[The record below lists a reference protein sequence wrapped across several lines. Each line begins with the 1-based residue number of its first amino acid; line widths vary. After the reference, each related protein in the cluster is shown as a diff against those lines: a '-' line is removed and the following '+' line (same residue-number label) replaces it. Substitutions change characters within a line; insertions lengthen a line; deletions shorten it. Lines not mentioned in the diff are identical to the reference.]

1 VRYRPLGSS
10 GIEVSAVGIGC
21 NSFGVWIDADQAREV
36 VDAALDA
43 GINFF
48 DTAEVYGKGASE
60 TILGDA
66 VRPRRDEAVIATKFG
81 EIPGF
86 VPDGVPRGEPSRLRA
101 SMDASLERLGLDH
114 VDLLYYH
121 MPDGIT
127 PLDQTLGAMQ
137 ELVAEGKT
145 RAIGVSNFF
154 ASELRYVD
162 EVARASGKAGFCA
175 VENQYSLLMRDA
187 EHDVLPAAYELGIAF
202 IPYFPLASGVLTGKY
217 RRGEAAPEGSRL
229 RKLRADEGGPG
240 AQLLGDDR
248 FDEVERLAE
257 FARERG
263 HTLHELAIAGLT
275 SRPGVTSVIA
285 GATSRA
291 QVQANAAAAAWE
303 LDAATL
309 EAIPRVEGLGWE
321 VLDRPNRNPALV

>member
-1 VRYRPLGSS
+1 MRYAQLGSS
-10 GIEVSAVGIGC
+10 GIQVSVVGIGC
-21 NSFGVWIDADQAREV
+21 NSFGVWIDAARAQEV

-48 DTAEVYGKGASE
+48 DTAEVYGRGASE
-60 TILGDA
+60 TILGNT
-66 VRPRRDEAVIATKFG
+66 VRSRRDEAVVATKFG
-81 EIPGF
+81 EIPGY
-86 VPDGVPRGEPSRLRA
+86 VPDGVPRGEPSHVKDC
-101 SMDASLERLGLDH
+101 MDRSLERLGLDH
-114 VDLLYYH
+114 VDLFYYH
-121 MPDGIT
+121 MPDGMT
-127 PLDQTLGAMQ
+127 PLDETLGAMQ
-137 ELVAEGKT
+137 ELIEAGKT

-162 EVARASGKAGFCA
+162 DISRASGKPGFCA

-187 EHDVLPAAYELGIAF
+187 ENDVLPVAHELGVAF

-229 RKLRADEGGPG
+229 AKLRADEGGPG

-257 FARERG
+257 FAEERG
-263 HTLHELAIAGLT
+263 RTLHELAIAGLT

-285 GATSRA
+285 GATSRE
-291 QVQANAAAAAWE
+291 QVRANAAASEWQ
-303 LDAATL
+303 LDAQTL
-309 EAIPRVEGLGWE
+309 DAIPRVEGLGWE